1 MRLLNVISV
10 LSLMLFLSL
19 SMVTPSALAEKRN
32 GKDIQLKREE
42 FRIPYKSDEFLAP
55 TFQNFEFIL
64 WRFGGYDIEDENDVL
79 RFIAL
84 NDCKL
89 FHRYMNYDLEWKNI
103 QGLYKRFLEKN
114 HESFPGRIR
123 IRIPIGLKRFDE
135 ERSVFD
141 LSEETQFDEIRILP
155 VKRYEGEVRS
165 RCKVKHSWLENFDNF
180 ILNDVDVSLKFPLT
194 LKEIPVPVEKAREYI
209 ELVQRQGSYASKV
222 RGRVA
227 YAFYDIVLYYY
238 IRRTN
243 MGGHLLYGNIENV
256 QIFANDDETFLLHE
270 FDPSAQFNAA
280 ADNRGSAVAP

>member
-89 FHRYMNYDLEWKNI
+89 FHRYMNYDLE
-103 QGLYKRFLEKN
+103 
-114 HESFPGRIR
+114 
-123 IRIPIGLKRFDE
+123 
-135 ERSVFD
+135 
-141 LSEETQFDEIRILP
+141 
-155 VKRYEGEVRS
+155 
-165 RCKVKHSWLENFDNF
+165 
-180 ILNDVDVSLKFPLT
+180 
-194 LKEIPVPVEKAREYI
+194 
-209 ELVQRQGSYASKV
+209 
-222 RGRVA
+222 
-227 YAFYDIVLYYY
+227 
-238 IRRTN
+238 
-243 MGGHLLYGNIENV
+243 
-256 QIFANDDETFLLHE
+256 
-270 FDPSAQFNAA
+270 
-280 ADNRGSAVAP
+280 